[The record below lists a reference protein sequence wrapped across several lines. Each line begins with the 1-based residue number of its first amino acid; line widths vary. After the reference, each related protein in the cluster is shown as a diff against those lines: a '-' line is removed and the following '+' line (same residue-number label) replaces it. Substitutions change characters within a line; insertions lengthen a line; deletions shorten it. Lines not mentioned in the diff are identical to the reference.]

1 MIQPLFY
8 FPTTFLGVDDNP
20 DALTAL
26 KTIFKKNPI
35 QTYITPKE
43 ALDFIHHYRSPLS
56 LIPFLRAALD
66 NDDAD
71 LLEHCPIDFNV
82 LKIADMVNY
91 ADRFKEISVLVIDY
105 NMPELNGLEV
115 CRLLKESPIKKILL
129 TGEGDYR
136 EAVAAFNE
144 GIINAFIRKDSPSL
158 QEELLTSVKTLTEQY
173 FFERSQVLL
182 ANLETKE
189 PLPLSDPKF
198 IQFFEKWRNDNA
210 IQEYYLMDKTGSF
223 LCLDE
228 AGKTHYFIV
237 HTNNSLDTFMD
248 LYEDEVS
255 SEIQT
260 LLKDVHDRKKI
271 PFFGVGQ
278 SPWQEELIHWPQF
291 FYPVSVFEG
300 REAYYWTAIK

>member
-8 FPTTFLGVDDNP
+8 FPTTFLGIDDNP
-20 DALTAL
+20 QAL
-26 KTIFKKNPI
+26 KALGIIFSKNPL
-35 QTYITPKE
+35 QTYLNPKE
-43 ALDFIHHYRSPLS
+43 ALNFLQHYRSPLS
-56 LIPFLRAALD
+56 LIPFLRATID
-66 NDDAD
+66 SEDSD
-71 LLEHCPIDFNV
+71 LIDHCPTDFNV
-82 LKIADMVNY
+82 LKIADMVEY
-91 ADRFKEISVLVIDY
+91 ANRFQEISVCVIDY
-105 NMPELNGLEV
+105 NMPELNGLDV

-144 GIINAFIRKDSPSL
+144 GLIHAFIRKDSPTL
-158 QEELLTSVKTLTEQY
+158 QEELTTTAQKLTEQY

-198 IQFFEKWRNDNA
+198 IQFFEQWRKDNA

-223 LCLDE
+223 VCLDE
-228 AGKTHYFIV
+228 SGKTHYFV
-237 HTNNSLDTFMD
+237 LHTNNSLNTFID

-255 SEIQT
+255 PEIQM
-260 LLKDVHDRKKI
+260 LLEDIKNRQKI

-278 SPWQEELIHWPQF
+278 SPWQEELTQWTKY
-291 FYPVSVFEG
+291 FYPAQVLEG
-300 REAYYWTAIK
+300 REPYYWTVVA